1 MPTALGYRTIAGWRR
16 EPLITGP
23 TWPAAAASVVQTMIP
38 VRAVRGNEGT
48 MFAFNATTEHG
59 RGPDSADLLTV
70 FPGETWDCRLHY
82 QGFEQMLACS
92 LGYQAKRL
100 NNVLQPQLLA
110 TGVYRHIFEV
120 DDTLGTVTA
129 WTEND
134 GFTSAEL
141 GPALYRVRRGTA
153 AVWRQVSVWET
164 LSTMVNRLTL
174 RGTVTDGVTAEFD
187 LLGYTRSRTSVVNTA
202 SIMQALAVNHSAN
215 VLFRHGVW
223 RMVPWSATTAL
234 QASDAFAVT
243 EWSLEID
250 NHLTAVAGPRTGT
263 APEEY
268 ERAEPPTITLELTIP
283 RYQEDSAWTRLLG
296 STVLMG
302 DAVFMGPSL
311 GGGYN
316 AECTFA
322 FPQFHLTDV
331 TADVQGP
338 APGMPTYRATM
349 EVPRSAPAGFP
360 ATHHLGSLVIQL
372 INGVSTHALL
382 D

>member
-1 MPTALGYRTIAGWRR
+1 MPTSLGYRTIAGWRR
-16 EPLITGP
+16 EALVGVP
-23 TWPAAAASVVQTMIP
+23 TWPAVAAAAVQTMVP
-38 VRAVRGNEGT
+38 VRSIQVQEGT
-48 MFAFNATTEHG
+48 AFAFNATTEHG
-59 RGPDSADLLTV
+59 RGPDSVDLLTV
-70 FPGETWDCRLHY
+70 FPREAWQCQLRY
-82 QGFEQMLACS
+82 QGFEQLLACT

-100 NNVLQPQLLA
+100 SNVLQPQSLA

-120 DDTLGTVTA
+120 DDTLSTVTP
-129 WTEND
+129 WTAND
-134 GFTSAEL
+134 GFTAAEL
-141 GPALYRVRRGTA
+141 TPALSRVRRGTA
-153 AVWRQVSVWET
+153 AVWRQVSVWELLSAMVAKATIQAT
-164 LSTMVNRLTL
+164 LTE
-174 RGTVTDGVTAEFD
+174 GVLIDID
-187 LLGYTRSRTSVVNTA
+187 LVGHSRSRSSSINTVA
-202 SIMQALAVNHSAN
+202 IMQALAVNHSAN

-223 RMVPWSATTAL
+223 RLAPWSATTAL
-234 QASDAFAVT
+234 QSSDAFAVAG
-243 EWSLEID
+243 WSLEID

-268 ERAEPPTITLELTIP
+268 ERADPPTITLELTLS
-283 RYQEDSAWTRLLG
+283 RYQDDTAWTRLLG

-302 DAVFMGPSL
+302 DAVFTGPSL